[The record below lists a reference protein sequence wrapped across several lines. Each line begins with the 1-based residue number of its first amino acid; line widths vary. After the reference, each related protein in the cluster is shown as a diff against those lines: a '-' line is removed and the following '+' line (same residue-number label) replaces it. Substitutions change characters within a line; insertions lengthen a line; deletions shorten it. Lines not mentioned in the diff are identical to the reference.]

1 MRKAV
6 FCIGLSLAAAMSLS
20 GCAIPVTVAAAGY
33 AISGFTLMD
42 QGKTVS
48 DVVLS
53 AALDQDCALWRIIQD
68 QPICIDALDEGGV
81 FAEADENSSGQLAEV
96 TGKAPKSFVSN

>member
-6 FCIGLSLAAAMSLS
+6 IRAGVGFAVAFSVS
-20 GCAIPVTVAAAGY
+20 GCALPVTVAAAGY
-33 AISGFTLMD
+33 ALSGFTLVD

-53 AALDQDCALWRIIQD
+53 AALDEDCALWRIIQD
-68 QPICIDALDEGGV
+68 QPVCIDIPDDGTVYAELDEPALGQV
-81 FAEADENSSGQLAEV
+81 ADI
-96 TGKAPKSFVSN
+96 TGKAPKATSSN